1 MQSNSMDPLQA
12 ARQLDI
18 IRTLMERAALY
29 RRALGPITLLT
40 GALGVVAAAGGW
52 LADLGSPRQFGLY
65 WMVVGCVGLGGAFV
79 VVRRQALRDREPFW
93 SPPTRRVTQALLP
106 ALCAGLFAGGLA
118 VWPAWRDP
126 LQMWWLPGI
135 WMVLYGCAMHAA
147 GFFMARGIK
156 WFGWAFILTGCV
168 LLAVLTERSYASGM
182 PALRYAHLLMGAAFG
197 GLHLVYGAYLHLTE
211 DRKHVT

>member
-1 MQSNSMDPLQA
+1 MQSNPMDPRQA
-12 ARQLDI
+12 AHQLEI

-40 GALGVVAAAGGW
+40 GALGCVAAAIGW
-52 LADLGSPRQFGLY
+52 LADLGSPRGFGVY
-65 WMVVGCVGLGGAFV
+65 WMLVGCLGLGAAV
-79 VVRRQALRDREPFW
+79 LVARRQALREREAFW

-106 ALCAGLFAGGLA
+106 ALFAGLFVGGLA
-118 VWPAWRDP
+118 VWPPWRDP

-168 LLAVLTERSYASGM
+168 LLVVLTERSYASGM
-182 PALRYAHLLMGAAFG
+182 PALRHAHVLMGATFG
-197 GLHLVYGAYLHLTE
+197 GLHLVYGIYLHLTE
-211 DRKHVT
+211 ARKHVA